1 MIRSTR
7 TVAHAGEVEML
18 ELQMSDDRPASGTPF
33 SMWWTSWAWRRL
45 QTSDVSCKMF
55 ERSASLRKGSSPSKT
70 RHRIP
75 NR

>member
-1 MIRSTR
+1 
-7 TVAHAGEVEML
+7 
-18 ELQMSDDRPASGTPF
+18 
-33 SMWWTSWAWRRL
+33 
-45 QTSDVSCKMF
+45 MF